1 MRSPIGRSYDN
12 RIRGFSDQETSA
24 SHAPDTGPSAPPGKP
39 LAVAR
44 VCVIRQGYYPL
55 DVRVRREVR
64 ALTMAGHEVEVIC
77 LKERDDP
84 GRKQAEGVRVHRIPI
99 AARRGGQLRYLLEYA
114 VFFLAAMML
123 VTALH
128 FRRRFD
134 LVQVHSMPDF
144 LVFAAIVPRLLG
156 ARVLLDLHES
166 MPEFY
171 AVKFATG
178 MRHPSVRLLAW
189 MEQAAINF
197 ADAAITCTDLMRE
210 AFEGRGASR
219 DKITVIMNSA
229 NDEEFDPQRYP
240 PVKAAGEFRI
250 ISHGSL
256 ERRYGLDTIVRA
268 VALLKDEIPD
278 LRLDIYGFGSA
289 LDEVRSLVGELGIK
303 DRVCL
308 PGRFMPLDDVLRAIA
323 NADIGV
329 VAIQRDIFRDLTHCN
344 KMFEFIAMRKPAIVS
359 RTRSVEAY
367 FDDSCFEMFTAG
379 NEHDLARAI
388 RRLHADPG
396 RCERLVEQAARVYEP
411 YRWPGQRERY
421 QHVVEKLIANR
432 KVDVPRLPQL
442 QEPETPWR
450 RI

>member
-1 MRSPIGRSYDN
+1 MTVCHDGCGSDNHTACLLICASCGTSWTHTLTACAITGSIRGACWSGAPSCPRSGRDACLMRSPIGRSYDN

-64 ALTMAGHEVEVIC
+64 ALTMAAHEVEVIC

-171 AVKFATG
+171 AVKFAPG
-178 MRHPSVRLLAW
+178 SRHR
-189 MEQAAINF
+189 
-197 ADAAITCTDLMRE
+197 
-210 AFEGRGASR
+210 
-219 DKITVIMNSA
+219 
-229 NDEEFDPQRYP
+229 
-240 PVKAAGEFRI
+240 
-250 ISHGSL
+250 
-256 ERRYGLDTIVRA
+256 
-268 VALLKDEIPD
+268 
-278 LRLDIYGFGSA
+278 
-289 LDEVRSLVGELGIK
+289 
-303 DRVCL
+303 
-308 PGRFMPLDDVLRAIA
+308 
-323 NADIGV
+323 
-329 VAIQRDIFRDLTHCN
+329 
-344 KMFEFIAMRKPAIVS
+344 
-359 RTRSVEAY
+359 
-367 FDDSCFEMFTAG
+367 
-379 NEHDLARAI
+379 
-388 RRLHADPG
+388 
-396 RCERLVEQAARVYEP
+396 
-411 YRWPGQRERY
+411 
-421 QHVVEKLIANR
+421 
-432 KVDVPRLPQL
+432 
-442 QEPETPWR
+442 
-450 RI
+450 